1 MPQELIRSAR
11 GGEVDIN
18 IEDNRNDEYVARAPK
33 LVAFSGE
40 GHKLGR
46 YALLFPLL
54 LFSVLILV
62 HFTTQLSKEKE
73 CFAVFLPGYTLVYG
87 VRFCTFHFPDK
98 NDDDNSVSF

>member
-62 HFTTQLSKEKE
+62 QFTTQLSKEKE
-73 CFAVFLPGYTLVYG
+73 IFLPGYTLVYG
-87 VRFCTFHFPDK
+87 VYTFHFPDK
-98 NDDDNSVSF
+98 NDDDIGTEYSVNF

>member
-62 HFTTQLSKEKE
+62 QFTTQLSKEKE
-73 CFAVFLPGYTLVYG
+73 IFLPGYTLVYS
-87 VRFCTFHFPDK
+87 VYTFHFPDK
-98 NDDDNSVSF
+98 ISTEYGVNF

>member
-62 HFTTQLSKEKE
+62 QFTTQLSKEKE
-73 CFAVFLPGYTLVYG
+73 IFLPGYTLVYS
-87 VRFCTFHFPDK
+87 VDTFHFPDK
-98 NDDDNSVSF
+98 IGTEYSVNF